1 MKRIFWSELG
11 HAPLFLGIH
20 AMISSIPHKTQMYIE
35 MTLWYVNFIS
45 THFFF
50 FVSPKTLNE
59 IFFCGL
65 TSKSCEKLLYDS
77 TVLQCI
83 FDKKECDARNHKH
96 FKPRVRGGGPWKKK
110 TLREI
115 LSEIPLFFSMPSWW
129 HELTPTFNQ
138 Q

>member
-35 MTLWYVNFIS
+35 MTLWYVNFIF
-45 THFFF
+45 THFLFPQF
-50 FVSPKTLNE
+50 NE
-59 IFFCGL
+59 IF
-65 TSKSCEKLLYDS
+65 LLDFKVVKNCPMTQRSSNAYS
-77 TVLQCI
+77 T
-83 FDKKECDARNHKH
+83 KKNVMLGITNIWNPESEEEVHE
-96 FKPRVRGGGPWKKK
+96 KKK
-110 TLREI
+110 HYGR
-115 LSEIPLFFSMPSWW
+115 SYQKFHFFSMPSWW